1 MQLVKVGQMVFFFF
15 LYNTMHL
22 PEVMKIFL
30 DTADTDL
37 IRKYYG
43 TGLIDGVTTNPTLI
57 MRSGRDPEEVYK
69 EIEEIGLKDISMEV
83 VGDSNQMISEGIRLA
98 EKFPNSAT
106 IKVPCTPDGLLACAE
121 LSTKNLIR
129 VNVTLIFDVAQA
141 ILAAKAGATYVS
153 PFVGRLD
160 DNSIAGLQLIKDID
174 EVFRVQCVHKTK
186 ILSASIRYVNS
197 VSQSFANGA
206 SIVTM
211 PPSVFDKM
219 YNHVLTDKG
228 LQIFDDDWKKT
239 QEIIS
244 KT

>member
-1 MQLVKVGQMVFFFF
+1 MMSSGNMR
-15 LYNTMHL
+15 
-22 PEVMKIFL
+22 IFL
-30 DTADTDL
+30 DTADTDI
-37 IRKYYG
+37 IRKHFD

-57 MRSGRDPEEVYK
+57 RKSGRNPEDVYQ
-69 EIEEIGLKDISMEV
+69 EIQDIGLRDISMEV
-83 VGDSNQMISEGIRLA
+83 VGDANEMIEEGIRLA
-98 EKFPNSAT
+98 TKFPKSAT

-121 LSTKNLIR
+121 LSCKDLIR

-141 ILAAKAGATYVS
+141 ILSAKAGAAYVS

-160 DNSIAGLQLIKDID
+160 DNSITGLNLIKDID

-206 SIVTM
+206 NIVTM

-228 LQIFDDDWKKT
+228 LQIFDEDWKNVVHHG
-239 QEIIS
+239 
-244 KT
+244 

>member
-1 MQLVKVGQMVFFFF
+1 MINL
-15 LYNTMHL
+15 LDS
-22 PEVMKIFL
+22 MKIFL

-37 IRKYYG
+37 IRKYFG

-57 MRSGRDPEEVYK
+57 RKSGRDPEDVYQ
-69 EIEEIGLKDISMEV
+69 EIQDIGLKDVSMEV
-83 VGDSNQMISEGIRLA
+83 VGDSNEMIEEGIRLA
-98 EKFPNSAT
+98 TKFPNSAT

-121 LSTKNLIR
+121 LSCKNLIR

-141 ILAAKAGATYVS
+141 ILSAKAGAAYVS

-160 DNSIAGLQLIKDID
+160 DNSIAGLNLIKDID
-174 EVFRVQCVHKTK
+174 EVFRVQCIHRTK

-206 SIVTM
+206 HIVTM

-228 LQIFDDDWKKT
+228 LQIFDEDWKNVVHHG
-239 QEIIS
+239 
-244 KT
+244 